1 MYLFEEN
8 SEYPLILIVLNLF
21 LVLFDPCLILFESIF
36 YLIHMLFIGV
46 DKLSLLSFE
55 HEVDLALQI
64 RSEVIE
70 IFHQLID
77 LFDMVLARSERTLY
91 SKALI

>member
-1 MYLFEEN
+1 
-8 SEYPLILIVLNLF
+8 
-21 LVLFDPCLILFESIF
+21 
-36 YLIHMLFIGV
+36 MLFIGV

-55 HEVDLALQI
+55 HEVDFALQI